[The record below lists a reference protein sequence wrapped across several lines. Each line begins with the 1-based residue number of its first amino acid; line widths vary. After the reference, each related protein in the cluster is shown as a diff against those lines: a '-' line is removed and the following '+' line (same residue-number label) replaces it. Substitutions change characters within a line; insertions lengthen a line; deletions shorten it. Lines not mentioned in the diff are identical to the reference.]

1 MMNRLLFLLLT
12 LMIVNNPMMQA
23 QPVDRGQKGQNDVAL
38 KTTPLKAYQWGAH
51 SMTIRNQGTESILW
65 NFESTED
72 VDAWTT
78 IDRDG
83 DGYNWGL
90 CTDNG
95 LSGQNSMVSESYLS
109 GMGPF
114 NPDNLLVSPQVT
126 LSGTLS
132 MYAQNYS
139 SYFSDRFAVYVCV
152 GELAQDLSNME
163 KISGDLI
170 PDTHWT
176 KYTFDLESYAGETG
190 CIVIRHYDSFDMY
203 WLYIDDISI
212 TYDDTPPTPER
223 TEMPVITTEETD
235 NGVWVTATGQGH
247 ICLYVDDLLVAEG
260 EGYITY
266 EIAASD
272 EEEEYTLLAYAQID
286 GMEPS
291 DWVALTV
298 IVPPRVLIEL
308 PAPVINYTLNEETVV
323 FTAVGEGIISLH
335 ISYYDYWTGDFMY
348 EDIAMGEGEVTYEI
362 PRGDEYMLVSVWA
375 VSEADGAYPGM
386 TETEYYDIP
395 AMEMPPITPC
405 PVIIC
410 EMIENGVHI
419 IVTGEGF
426 VCLYI
431 DDMLVAEG
439 DGTVEYVITCSDSE
453 EMYILTATAQAEGMQ
468 ISEYVYYE
476 LVVPAMP
483 YVVRGDA
490 DGDGKVT
497 VNDVTAL
504 VDYLLSHDPSNIN
517 LEGADFNL
525 DGSVSVSD
533 VTAIV
538 DFILGGAL

>member
-139 SYFSDRFAVYVCV
+139 SFFSDRFAVYVCV

-260 EGYITY
+260 EGYADYLIEAGYDGMTHI
-266 EIAASD
+266 IAA
-272 EEEEYTLLAYAQID
+272 TAQAV
-286 GMEPS
+286 GMEIS
-291 DWVALTV
+291 ETVAYEV
-298 IVPPRVLIEL
+298 FVPGYPPFEL
-308 PAPVINYTLNEETVV
+308 PDPVINFTLTDEIAI
-323 FTAVGEGIISLH
+323 FTAVGEGTVTLYFK
-335 ISYYDYWTGDFMY
+335 YYDYST
-348 EDIAMGEGEVTYEI
+348 GEVIREESATGNGEVIYEI
-362 PRGDEYMLVSVWA
+362 PRTEEDILVSVWA

>member
-65 NFESTED
+65 NFESSED
-72 VDAWTT
+72 VDAWTA

-114 NPDNLLVSPQVT
+114 NPDKLLVSPQVT

-223 TEMPVITTEETD
+223 TEMPIITTEETD

-247 ICLYVDDLLVAEG
+247 ICLYVDDL
-260 EGYITY
+260 
-266 EIAASD
+266 
-272 EEEEYTLLAYAQID
+272 
-286 GMEPS
+286 
-291 DWVALTV
+291 
-298 IVPPRVLIEL
+298 
-308 PAPVINYTLNEETVV
+308 
-323 FTAVGEGIISLH
+323 
-335 ISYYDYWTGDFMY
+335 
-348 EDIAMGEGEVTYEI
+348 
-362 PRGDEYMLVSVWA
+362 
-375 VSEADGAYPGM
+375 
-386 TETEYYDIP
+386 
-395 AMEMPPITPC
+395 
-405 PVIIC
+405 
-410 EMIENGVHI
+410 
-419 IVTGEGF
+419 
-426 VCLYI
+426 
-431 DDMLVAEG
+431 LVAEG

-476 LVVPAMP
+476 VVVPAMP

-525 DGSVSVSD
+525 DGTVSVSD